1 MKNNLKVRTVTFHR
15 ALNNGATLQAYA
27 LCKYL
32 RDEGYDCKVMNY
44 LPKNFLLQTYRPA
57 KGVSKSISKFKK
69 LLRFRDFWKKFLP
82 VTSKTYFN
90 DKSLVNDDDTYAY
103 ICGSDQVWNKAVTS
117 NKNDN
122 GYFLNFETKKARKI
136 AYAASSGG
144 ASLLDD
150 SVDVVSKLKNF
161 HSIGVREDSLAKEIS
176 TLSEVKN
183 ATVVLDP
190 SLLIK
195 DYSEVECYDRVPDY
209 DFLLTYAVGSGDTLN
224 FFDEHVRVIK
234 DVISLPVVHI
244 GAKNITS
251 ADFTI
256 LNIGPQDWVAFF
268 KKAKFIV
275 TNSFHGTAFSINFGK
290 QFYSISHLKDGL
302 NHRQRTLLT
311 GVGLE
316 DRLLSDFFNDAEVKE
331 IEYSEVDDKLE
342 ALVLKSKEFLINSLN

>member
-1 MKNNLKVRTVTFHR
+1 MKNSLKIKTLTFHR
-15 ALNNGATLQAYA
+15 ALNYGATLQAYA
-27 LCKYL
+27 LSKYL

-57 KGVSKSISKFKK
+57 KGVSKSLNKFKK
-69 LLRFRDFWKKFLP
+69 LMRFRTFWKKHLP
-82 VTSKTYFN
+82 VTSKVYFN
-90 DKSLVNDDDTYAY
+90 DKSLTNNDNTYAY
-103 ICGSDQVWNKAVTS
+103 ICGSDQVWNRSVTS

-161 HSIGVREDSLAKEIS
+161 HSIGVREASLAEEIS
-176 TLSEVKN
+176 TLSEVDN

-209 DFLLTYAVGSGDTLN
+209 DFLLTYVVGSGETLT
-224 FFDEHVRVIK
+224 FFDESVDRIK
-234 DVISLPVVHI
+234 KTIGLPVVHI
-244 GAKNITS
+244 GANDIAS
-251 ADFTI
+251 SDYSI

-268 KKAKFIV
+268 KRAKFIV
-275 TNSFHGTAFSINFGK
+275 TNSFHGTAFSINFNK
-290 QFYSISHLKDGL
+290 QFYSIAHRIDKL
-302 NHRQRTLLT
+302 NQRQLTLLA

-316 DRLLSDFFNDAEVKE
+316 DRFLSDFFNDMEVKK
-331 IEYSEVDDKLE
+331 IDYSEVDKKLE
-342 ALVLKSKEFLINSLN
+342 ALVLSSKEFLIDSLN